1 MKKAAIAA
9 AIALMV
15 AGCAHAPMKQHQ
27 VNRTNKTDK
36 GNYNRS
42 AKVITTAPMPTP
54 NQTVQ
59 KRWFPKFK
67 IRWLHPK

>member
-9 AIALMV
+9 AIALMA
-15 AGCAHAPMKQHQ
+15 AGCAHAPIKQHQ
-27 VNRTNKTDK
+27 VTREKKADK
-36 GNYNRS
+36 YVMPKK
-42 AKVITTAPMPTP
+42 AAAMPTP